1 MRIKFSA
8 VCAVIIAVQTA
19 LGFLW
24 ATPSAYAAETVQM
37 EAECSDIID
46 SVFDYLTGERGGF
59 FEGLE
64 FGQSDWA
71 AYCAARL
78 GGEYAQG
85 ASEYVGNVQ
94 NAVAEL
100 MGQGFVPPTE
110 LQRAAVALSGF
121 SECPKELIYAA
132 AYDNADLDRQGLNAW
147 IWALTA
153 ANSSGTEAESG
164 ALNTRQSLAEHIIS
178 SALPDGGFNLRG
190 EGADCDMTAA
200 AIYALAPLDEV
211 PAVKEA
217 LAEAVECLAAL
228 QLENGGFRSMGIE
241 NCESAAQAIIAF
253 TAVGYDIGDSRVS
266 RALSAMLK
274 YRTEG
279 GFAHTLGGGVNG
291 SASVQALQAIT
302 ALRLRGRGERLFDAC
317 GFLVGDNETH
327 SADSPTEKEE
337 LSSDTAMTESVGSA
351 EILSPKAAEM
361 GGFTITLIISAC
373 LALAGVALAAAG
385 IFKRNKSS
393 LAVAAVLFAAAGGVW
408 LLDIRSPSEYYSQ
421 KYEGDMR
428 VTVGA
433 DCSAVLAAM
442 DKIDADINPASVIPV
457 DGAVIAECEI
467 YAEEGA
473 TAFEALITA
482 ARGQRVA
489 VDYIGSIYGVYV
501 RGIGHIYEFGFGD
514 MSGWIYKV
522 NGESPDVSAGEFVLS
537 EGDRV
542 EFIYTIG

>member
-1 MRIKFSA
+1 MRIKLSA

-24 ATPSAYAAETVQM
+24 TAPSAYAAESVQM
-37 EAECSDIID
+37 EAEYSEIID

-71 AYCAARL
+71 AYCAAKL
-78 GGEYAQG
+78 DGEYTHGSAD
-85 ASEYVGNVQ
+85 YVSNVKKT
-94 NAVAEL
+94 AEEL
-100 MGQGFVPPTE
+100 MEQSFVPPTE
-110 LQRAAVALSGF
+110 LQRAAVVLSAF
-121 SECPKELIYAA
+121 NECSEELIYAA

-153 ANSSGTEAESG
+153 ANCCGTEAGSG
-164 ALNTRQSLAEHIIS
+164 VLNTRQSLAEHIIS
-178 SALPDGGFNLRG
+178 AALPDGGFNLRG
-190 EGADCDMTAA
+190 EGSDCDMTAA
-200 AIYALAPLDEV
+200 AIYALAPLKDI

-217 LAEAVECLAAL
+217 LADAVECLTAL

-241 NCESAAQAIIAF
+241 NCESTAQAIIAL

-266 RALSAMLK
+266 RALSAMLE
-274 YRTEG
+274 YRTEC

-291 SASVQALQAIT
+291 ATSVQALQALT
-302 ALRLRGRGERLFDAC
+302 ALRLRERGERLFDA
-317 GFLVGDNETH
+317 GGVPVVDHETGSAVFPPKNE
-327 SADSPTEKEE
+327 EI
-337 LSSDTAMTESVGSA
+337 SSDSVMTESGGSA

-361 GGFTITLIISAC
+361 SGFTISLIISAG
-373 LALAGVALAAAG
+373 LAAVGVALAAAG
-385 IFKRNKSS
+385 VFKHNKSS
-393 LAVAAVLFAAAGGVW
+393 LVAAAVLFAAAGGVW

-428 VTVGA
+428 VIVRA
-433 DCSAVLAAM
+433 DCSAALAAM
-442 DKIDADINPASVIPV
+442 DRIDEDINPASVIPT
-457 DGAVIAECEI
+457 DGAVIKESDI

-473 TAFEALITA
+473 AAFDALIAA
-482 ARGQRVA
+482 AREQRVA
-489 VDYIGSIYGVYV
+489 VDYVGSLYGVYV